1 MEIGNRIKQLRLHRG
16 ITQEAIAQHLGVTAQ
31 AVSKWERGVATPDI
45 GMLPDLSA
53 YFGVSID
60 ELFALSDETRME
72 RIQNMIWDVR
82 FLDMSVVS
90 KEKEFLLEK
99 GRKEPNNSKPYEL
112 LADMELHIANE
123 HKEYAVTYSKEA
135 LKRDPGNKN
144 AHASLV
150 EGMGG
155 RLSDW
160 YVTNHFRLIAFYQEY
175 IQQNPSDG
183 RAYMW
188 LIEHLLDAGRI
199 EEAAKYCEAYRKI
212 DNTFR
217 SKLYEGNVC
226 WHAGKKDQAYACWK
240 QMQEAFPDE
249 WMVYLSLA
257 DNLART
263 GQYEEAKKLYRKC
276 LELQDKPKFCDPYE
290 SIAQVCELQ
299 GNIQEAIDTL
309 HEELEIMRTDWD
321 ETSGET
327 SDFVRR
333 NIARLEKLL

>member
-16 ITQEAIAQHLGVTAQ
+16 TTQEALAQHLGVTAQ

-60 ELFALSDETRME
+60 ELFDLSDETRMA

-82 FLDMSVVS
+82 FLDLSVVS

-99 GRKEPNNSKPYEL
+99 GRREPNNSKPYEL

-123 HKEYAVTYSKEA
+123 HKEYAAIYSKEA

-150 EGMGG
+150 ESMGG
-155 RLSDW
+155 HMIDW
-160 YVTNHFRLIAFYQEY
+160 YMTNHFQLIAFYQEY
-175 IQQNPSDG
+175 IQKNPNDS

-188 LIEHLLDAGRI
+188 LIDHLLDAGRI
-199 EEAAKYCEAYRKI
+199 AEAEKYCEAYQKI

-226 WHAGKKDQAYACWK
+226 WHAGKKDQAYACWR
-240 QMQEAFPDE
+240 QMQEEFPDE

-257 DNLART
+257 DNHARI
-263 GQYEEAKKLYRKC
+263 GQYEDAKKLYRKC
-276 LELQDKPKFCDPYE
+276 LELQKKPKFCDPYE

-299 GNIQEAIDTL
+299 GNIREAIDTL
-309 HEELEIMRTDWD
+309 KEELEVMRTDWD